1 MEKLE
6 EGISDFGDFKASLF
20 RTLDGR
26 HFIRFEPLNEK
37 GKPHIEWLKGNDHL
51 EWLRCLRR
59 LSGD

>member
-26 HFIRFEPLNEK
+26 HFIRFEPLNGK
-37 GKPHIEWLKGNDHL
+37 GKPHIEWLRGN
-51 EWLRCLRR
+51 E
-59 LSGD
+59 SFGMAKMFEEIIP